1 MQSNIRPGNAAVH
14 VAASSRSSGG
24 AALRLWLL
32 RATDALT
39 FARRPAPAPAS
50 CLPSGEEDRFTGCM
64 CTSKFTHGFVIS
76 QQVINATMYIWMS
89 HIPTPTV
96 SPLPLSTLAMAPTNG
111 IGVVAMAR
119 ECFPGKSLRGQ
130 AAFYRGRRGT
140 AAPLC
145 NPSAL
150 KHVSELRPDIPRVRC
165 LVSRGDASRAAHGSR
180 ADAPPRRRE
189 GFIGWR
195 RR

>member
-1 MQSNIRPGNAAVH
+1 VHVTSPRVRLPRMQSNIRPGNAAVH

-76 QQVINATMYIWMS
+76 QQVLTRQCTYGCLTYQPLLYRQTRRVP
-89 HIPTPTV
+89 PTFH
-96 SPLPLSTLAMAPTNG
+96 LGNG
-111 IGVVAMAR
+111 SNERNWSRCHGKGV
-119 ECFPGKSLRGQ
+119 FPGKESQRTGSLLSREK
-130 AAFYRGRRGT
+130 RHSR
-140 AAPLC
+140 PLVQ
-145 NPSAL
+145 P
-150 KHVSELRPDIPRVRC
+150 V
-165 LVSRGDASRAAHGSR
+165 GSQT
-180 ADAPPRRRE
+180 RE
-189 GFIGWR
+189 
-195 RR
+195 

>member
-1 MQSNIRPGNAAVH
+1 MPLCTWRRRHAVAGAPH
-14 VAASSRSSGG
+14 YGCGCCARQTLSPLP
-24 AALRLWLL
+24 AALRQHPQAAC
-32 RATDALT
+32 RQVRKT
-39 FARRPAPAPAS
+39 AS
-50 CLPSGEEDRFTGCM
+50 PVVC
-64 CTSKFTHGFVIS
+64 S
-76 QQVINATMYIWMS
+76 QQVINATMYKWMS

>member
-1 MQSNIRPGNAAVH
+1 VHVTSPRVRLPRMQSNIRPGNAAVH

-76 QQVINATMYIWMS
+76 QQVINATMYIWIS

-96 SPLPLSTLAMAPTNG
+96 SPNSSRPSHFPPWQWLQRTELESLPWQGS
-111 IGVVAMAR
+111 VSR
-119 ECFPGKSLRGQ
+119 ER
-130 AAFYRGRRGT
+130 
-140 AAPLC
+140 
-145 NPSAL
+145 
-150 KHVSELRPDIPRVRC
+150 VSEDRQPSIA
-165 LVSRGDASRAAHGSR
+165 GEEAQ
-180 ADAPPRRRE
+180 PPPCATRRLSNT
-189 GFIGWR
+189 
-195 RR
+195 